1 MTHRIDELIRRY
13 DLQPHPEGGFYREV
27 HRSPVSIAR
36 EHLPPGP
43 MGPYPGDRTA
53 LTAIHFLLPAGTP
66 NAVHRVR
73 SEELWVLLEGDP
85 LVLMLRPQPEAS
97 PTRTHELSTEGLR
110 HAVAPP
116 GQWQNVAV
124 ADGPHG
130 YALTMCL
137 VAPGFDFEDF
147 EMFARE

>member
-1 MTHRIDELIRRY
+1 MTTRIDALIRRH

-27 HRSPVSIAR
+27 HRSPVRIPG

-73 SEELWVLLEGDP
+73 SEELWILLEGDP
-85 LVLMLRPQPEAS
+85 LVLMLRRDPAEPPALS
-97 PTRTHELSTEGLR
+97 HELSTDGMR
-110 HAVAPP
+110 HAVVPP
-116 GQWQNVAV
+116 GGWQNVAV
-124 ADGPHG
+124 AAGPHG
-130 YALTMCL
+130 YALAMCL

-147 EMFARE
+147 EMVAG